1 MNWSEWE
8 NCLYLAK
15 LVLAFVTSSIL
26 GLIVKKLGVRLPDT
40 VAPVAWA
47 MLLGGVWI
55 VAAEWFAARQQER
68 SDVTWGVAIVVGLAQ
83 IVAGVFPGTSRS
95 GAAIFAAMLFG
106 TSDRRAATEFA
117 FLVGIPTMYAASA
130 YELYGNFWEHGARES
145 WSALATGFIVS
156 VVTAFVAIRWLLS
169 YIQAHRF
176 TVFATYRVLV
186 GIALLVLPV

>member
-1 MNWSEWE
+1 M
-8 NCLYLAK
+8 
-15 LVLAFVTSSIL
+15 
-26 GLIVKKLGVRLPDT
+26 
-40 VAPVAWA
+40 
-47 MLLGGVWI
+47 
-55 VAAEWFAARQQER
+55 
-68 SDVTWGVAIVVGLAQ
+68 TWGVAIVVGLAQ